1 MRILHLVHQYLPENI
16 GGTERYTMELAEQQA
31 MAGHAVAI
39 FAPTTSPPLKERIIL
54 ANGIVEY
61 RPFIR
66 RRSAHSLFAATFSS
80 RSLFESFLAA
90 VRDFKPALVHIE
102 HLIGLPLKIIDQI
115 VDADI
120 PFIVTL
126 HDYWFICANAQLL
139 TNYDRTI
146 CSGPDRYLNCARCA
160 LVRSG
165 LPSMQLLSPS
175 VAPVMAW
182 RNKIIEKA
190 LINARRL
197 IAPTQ
202 FVKSKYL
209 EFFDLAEKVVV
220 IPHGIR
226 IPEGSLN
233 EHKYD
238 ANRLKISYVGGLSW
252 QKGVHVLIEAVNM
265 MPEKDVWLGIY
276 GDILAFPQYVADL
289 NHLIRHPGIKMLG
302 KIDRVELWSVLSD
315 SDVVVVPSLWFETAS
330 LIVQEAFAVKVP
342 VVASRIGA
350 LQERVADEHNGL
362 LVTPG
367 DARSLQT
374 ALMQLYKQPEVRL
387 KLRSGIEPVRTID
400 DHARAVENLYRTVLH
415 EPLGQS

>member
-1 MRILHLVHQYLPENI
+1 MRILHLVHQYPPDFI

-31 MAGHAVAI
+31 LAGHAVAV
-39 FAPTTSPPLKERIIL
+39 FAPTMSPLSKERIIL

-61 RPFIR
+61 RPFIG
-66 RRSAHSLFAATFSS
+66 RRSAHSVFTATFSS
-80 RSLFESFLAA
+80 RSLLESFVGA
-90 VRDFKPALVHIE
+90 VKDFKPALVHIE

-120 PFIVTL
+120 PFIITL

-160 LVRSG
+160 FVRSG

-175 VAPVMAW
+175 IAPIMAW
-182 RNKIIEKA
+182 RNKVIEKA

-197 IAPTQ
+197 IVPTH

-209 EFFDLAEKVVV
+209 EFFDLAEKMVV

-226 IPEGSLN
+226 MPEGPLN

-238 ANRLKISYVGGLSW
+238 ANRLNISYVGGLSW

-276 GDILAFPQYVADL
+276 GDTLAFPQYVADL
-289 NHLIRHPGIKMLG
+289 SHLIRHPGIKMLG
-302 KIDRVELWSVLSD
+302 KIDRVELWSVLSS
-315 SDVVVVPSLWFETAS
+315 SDVVVVPSLWYETAS

-350 LQERVADEHNGL
+350 LHERVADEHNGL

-367 DARSLQT
+367 DARSLQST
-374 ALMQLYKQPEVRL
+374 LMQLYKQPEIRL
-387 KLRSGIEPVRTID
+387 KLRSGIQPVRTIE
-400 DHARAVENLYRTVLH
+400 DHANSIENLYRTVLH
-415 EPLGQS
+415 ESIDRS